1 MRILPRRVKSLL
13 IFTVLSLIAATG
25 HGEPVQPVAGNS
37 LVYVSNAKSGTITRY
52 LLNEE
57 KATLTFLGR
66 TQAGENVMPMAVSPD
81 KQHLYAGVRAKPH
94 QVFSYQITYPS
105 GELIQVGNAPLP
117 ASMASIDTD
126 KTGRFLLSASYGDSL
141 LSVSEINRDGVVT
154 GPALQTI
161 GTGRNAHRVQTS
173 PNNRFAISTALGD
186 DQLGIFR
193 FDEQSGLLTPGIPAT
208 VATPTHSGPR
218 HFVFAPNQPLVYVLG
233 ELSGTVSTY
242 RFDENDG
249 SLTLVG
255 TTNGI
260 PVAELNLRNRLNEYA
275 DADDTR
281 QPIWAADI
289 HVSPDGKYLYV
300 SERTRS
306 VITTLRVDKNSGLP
320 TYAGLT
326 EVETQPRGFN
336 LSEDGRFMVVAG
348 EKASSVGLYRLNAET
363 GLAKKVDE
371 APTDA
376 GANWVEI
383 ITVIE

>member
-1 MRILPRRVKSLL
+1 
-13 IFTVLSLIAATG
+13 
-25 HGEPVQPVAGNS
+25 
-37 LVYVSNAKSGTITRY
+37 
-52 LLNEE
+52 
-57 KATLTFLGR
+57 
-66 TQAGENVMPMAVSPD
+66 MPLAISPD
-81 KQHLYAGVRAKPH
+81 KQHLYAAVRAKPH
-94 QVFSYQITYPS
+94 QVLSYQITYPS

-126 KTGRFLLSASYGDSL
+126 NTGRFLLSASYGDSL

-193 FDEQSGLLTPGIPAT
+193 FDENTGLLTPDKPAT

-218 HFVFAPNQPLVYVLG
+218 HFEFAPNQPLVYVLS

-242 RFDENDG
+242 RYDENEG

-260 PVAELNLRNRLNEYA
+260 PVAELNLRNRLNEHA
-275 DADDTR
+275 GSEDTR

-306 VITTLRVDKNSGLP
+306 VVATLKLDESSGLP
-320 TYAGLT
+320 TFAGLT

-348 EKASSVGLYRLNAET
+348 EKALSIGLYQLNAET
-363 GLAKKVDE
+363 GLAKKVDD

-383 ITVIE
+383 ITVVE